1 MSRPMNTA
9 SRTPPTTMARIG
21 MSVDDLTGA
30 RRGLALP
37 PRTCA
42 LAPRTVGLDLLPED
56 ATGIDRIP
64 TYPFWPR
71 PGQLRSDGPRPEPI
85 GRRMSPLRDY
95 EVLYI
100 VRADLDDDKVQD
112 AVKRVNTLIE
122 RSGGTIERTNLW
134 GKRKLAYEVKHQ
146 KEGAY
151 VLQDFQLDP
160 TRVPELEAGLKIT
173 GEAWRHLVVRRPE
186 KVVATAVTPPPAEV
200 VQEPVASEPE
210 AVVGRVRE
218 AVREEET

>member
-1 MSRPMNTA
+1 
-9 SRTPPTTMARIG
+9 
-21 MSVDDLTGA
+21 
-30 RRGLALP
+30 
-37 PRTCA
+37 
-42 LAPRTVGLDLLPED
+42 
-56 ATGIDRIP
+56 
-64 TYPFWPR
+64 
-71 PGQLRSDGPRPEPI
+71 
-85 GRRMSPLRDY
+85 LRDY

-122 RSGGTIERTNLW
+122 RSGGTLERLNLW

-173 GEAWRHLVVRRPE
+173 EEVLRHLVVRKPE

-200 VQEPVASEPE
+200 VLEPIAVE
-210 AVVGRVRE
+210 AEAARVRPE
-218 AVREEET
+218 DREEREES